1 MCLDGSERPG
11 CAGPHRGEAA
21 EPSAQ
26 IYEAVVAVGG
36 GGAKEAGGTRGPR
49 GGRGGPAA
57 MGVEQKGAQANP
69 RPEVV
74 TAVSNRGL

>member
-1 MCLDGSERPG
+1 MVEELADILCLDGSERPG

-36 GGAKEAGGTRGPR
+36 GGALEASWGPFVWWRGS
-49 GGRGGPAA
+49 
-57 MGVEQKGAQANP
+57 KI
-69 RPEVV
+69 
-74 TAVSNRGL
+74 